1 MGNQVTT
8 EDSQPCKS
16 SSRPSRVR
24 PSPSHLRR
32 QAARGWPHPERL
44 QYPEGVDSSPCPASA
59 WWSYRAFAQGPC
71 LQVQLREDD
80 LPKVLRPSATTSHQ
94 LPQAE
99 VRSQQ
104 PAPPKEEDQI
114 SVSPSSMDMYVE
126 MDISTLRN
134 ECTSWYG
141 EDGMRIKCY
150 HLQARKGLCE

>member
-1 MGNQVTT
+1 MGHDRQRQDQ
-8 EDSQPCKS
+8 DSRQGGHPT
-16 SSRPSRVR
+16 RPAA
-24 PSPSHLRR
+24 SHLRR

-114 SVSPSSMDMYVE
+114 SVSPSSMDMYVKMGCASSAIICRPE
-126 MDISTLRN
+126 KVSANSATL
-134 ECTSWYG
+134 S
-141 EDGMRIKCY
+141 
-150 HLQARKGLCE
+150 